1 MKKTSI
7 DLPSVST
14 PVVDEESIKYGV
26 RKGVILEKGVAV
38 TYEKMV
44 EWEDHLREKFQFYTA
59 YPDRFEKSRLSVI
72 DRKNP

>member
-14 PVVDEESIKYGV
+14 PNIEEEVIKHGV